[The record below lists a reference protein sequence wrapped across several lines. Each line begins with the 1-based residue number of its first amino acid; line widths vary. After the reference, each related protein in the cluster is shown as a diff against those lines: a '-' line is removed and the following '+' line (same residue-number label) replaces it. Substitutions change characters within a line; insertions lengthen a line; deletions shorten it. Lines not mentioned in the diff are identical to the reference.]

1 MKQVT
6 VRWLPDTAQFEG
18 AGTHP
23 GQTVVVNAPHE
34 GPPTG
39 FSAKELLLAGVGAC
53 SAWDVVE
60 ILGKQRQALHGVTA
74 VVIGEQAPD
83 PPWPFTSIEIRYE
96 VAGDGLPRRHVER
109 AVRLSVERY
118 CAVIATV
125 RGVARI
131 TWSVSVRDETAPA
144 SAE

>member
-6 VRWLPDTAQFEG
+6 VRWLPESERFEAG
-18 AGTHP
+18 GTHA

-53 SAWDVVE
+53 SSWDVVE
-60 ILGKQRQALHGVTA
+60 ILAKQRQQLRGVTA
-74 VVIGEQAPD
+74 VVTGEQAPQ
-83 PPWPFTSIEIRYE
+83 PPWPFTRIEIRYE
-96 VAGDGLPRRHVER
+96 VAGRALRPRLVER

-118 CAVIATV
+118 CSVIATV
-125 RGVARI
+125 RGVSEI
-131 TWSVSVRDETAPA
+131 VWSVSVRDETAPA